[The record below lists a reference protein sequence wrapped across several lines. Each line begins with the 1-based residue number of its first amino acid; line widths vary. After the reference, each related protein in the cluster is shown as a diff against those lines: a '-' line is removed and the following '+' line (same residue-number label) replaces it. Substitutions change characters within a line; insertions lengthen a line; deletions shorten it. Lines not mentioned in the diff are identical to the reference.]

1 MDQAK
6 QMQSQSSFNTLCR
19 FVEAARAADVPDA
32 TVMERMARN
41 ARLFHFDDAVTSTDT
56 AELSPDDLEQFHNL
70 IHMPFPV
77 IALSDALGTVVM
89 EAEDS
94 DAVGLFNLRFRF
106 MELMVGGP
114 DPYLHWGHF
123 HAVRPIGG
131 NFQFAFAVIG
141 LMHLEAGQYHVHP
154 PASVRQHHENIV
166 QTQRAGNFGIFIE
179 QLRLINLP
187 SHMIVEDRPAKVR
200 PPRSK
205 LIPRAHERPR
215 YTLLKPGHI
224 RRRYPGFTRDT
235 HGSPRAH
242 ERRRHL
248 RLLSSERYVNK
259 RGQRI
264 VVSGCWVGP
273 TEYSTGKRTYRVLLD
288 R

>member
-1 MDQAK
+1 M
-6 QMQSQSSFNTLCR
+6 SSEPFDTLCR
-19 FVEAARAADVPDA
+19 FVEAAQSASAPDA
-32 TVMERMARN
+32 AAMERMARD

-56 AELSPDDLEQFHNL
+56 AELSSDDLEQFHSL

-77 IALSDALGTVVM
+77 IAMSDALGTVVM

-94 DAVGLFNLRFRF
+94 DTVGLFNLRFRF

-114 DPYLHWGHF
+114 DPYLHWGQF
-123 HAVRPIGG
+123 RVVRPVGG
-131 NFQFAFAVIG
+131 NFQYALSIRG
-141 LMHLEAGQYHVHP
+141 LIHLEAGQYYVHS
-154 PASVRQHHENIV
+154 PANVRQHQESLE
-166 QTQRAGNFGIFIE
+166 QTHRAANFGVFVE

-187 SHMIVEDRPAKVR
+187 SHMIVEERPAKVR

-205 LIPRAHERPR
+205 LIPRVHERPR
-215 YTLLKPGHI
+215 YTLLRPGHI
-224 RRRYPGFTRDT
+224 RRRYPGFAKAAQ
-235 HGSPRAH
+235 GSPRAH

-248 RLLSSERYVNK
+248 RLLSNERYVNK

-264 VVSGCWVGP
+264 VVSACWVGP
-273 TEYSTGKRTYRVLLD
+273 TEYSAGRRTYRVLLD

>member
-1 MDQAK
+1 MNRPK
-6 QMQSQSSFNTLCR
+6 QMQGQSSFNTLCR
-19 FVEAARAADVPDA
+19 FAEAARYAEVPDA
-32 TVMERMARN
+32 AVMERMARE

-56 AELSPDDLEQFHNL
+56 AELSSGDLEQFHNL

-77 IALSDALGTVVM
+77 IAMSDALGTVVM
-89 EAEDS
+89 EAEDK

-106 MELMVGGP
+106 MECMVGGP
-114 DPYLHWGHF
+114 DPYLHWGQF
-123 HAVRPIGG
+123 HVVRPVGG
-131 NFQFAFAVIG
+131 NFQYALAIRG
-141 LMHLEAGQYHVHP
+141 LMHLEGGQYYVHS
-154 PASVRQHHENIV
+154 PANVRQHQESV
-166 QTQRAGNFGIFIE
+166 EQTHRAANFGVFIE

-200 PPRSK
+200 PPRSR
-205 LIPRAHERPR
+205 LIPRVHERPR

-224 RRRYPGFTRDT
+224 RRRYPGFAGDT

-264 VVSGCWVGP
+264 VVSGCWVGS
-273 TEYSTGKRTYRVLLD
+273 TEYSEGRRTYRVLLD